1 MFLYANT
8 YLLTNLYRMYR
19 ELLFL
24 HGIVRWLVLI
34 LLIWSVLAAW
44 RGLRGRRP
52 FTKTVN
58 ALRHWTATVAHIQL
72 VIGIVLYVKSPFVQL
87 YFKGPAHGGK
97 TSDGFFFGILHIAL
111 MLSAIA
117 VLTIGSA
124 MAKRKTADCDR
135 YSTMLLWFS
144 IALFLI
150 FLAIPWPFSPLSQRQ
165 LLRTY

>member
-1 MFLYANT
+1 MLGKCKHN
-8 YLLTNLYRMYR
+8 LTNLLNMYR

-34 LLIWSVLAAW
+34 LLICSVYVAW
-44 RGLRGRRP
+44 YGLRARRSY
-52 FTKTVN
+52 TKKVN

-72 VIGIVLYVKSPFVQL
+72 MIGIVLYVKSPFVKM
-87 YFKGPAHGGK
+87 YFATPVKRGE
-97 TSDGFFFGILHIAL
+97 TSDGFFFGILHITM

-117 VLTIGSA
+117 VLTVGSA
-124 MAKRKTADCDR
+124 MTKRKTMDR
-135 YSTMLLWFS
+135 DKYNTMLLWFS

-150 FLAIPWPFSPLSQRQ
+150 FLAVPWPFSPLSKRP